1 MPKFGFRT
9 ILGEGD
15 FKIGRTAPSVRRIA
29 ASALTHSSGTTAYAI
44 GDGWTDSATA
54 PTATKFLNVVDAVG
68 GYGVIRAVQLFDS
81 AAQSTAGD
89 FKLWIFTAAI
99 TLPNDNEAFSPTDAQ
114 LLTAVAAIDLSASSY
129 AHVGNATAGA
139 GGNRM
144 YQRTGLELP
153 FVTGAATKD
162 LWYAIEVRSTYTGV
176 ASESLTPV
184 IYVSP

>member
-1 MPKFGFRT
+1 MPAFGFRT
-9 ILGEGD
+9 ILGD
-15 FKIGRTAPSVRRIA
+15 SNFKIGRTAEAARRIA
-29 ASALTHSSGTTAYAI
+29 ASALTHSSGTTQYAA

-54 PTATKFLNVVDAVG
+54 PTATKFLNVTDTVA
-68 GYGVIRAVQLFDS
+68 GYGKIIAVQLHDS

-114 LLTAVAAIDLSASSY
+114 LLTAVAAIDLTASS
-129 AHVGNATAGA
+129 HGHTGNATSGA

-144 YQRTGLELP
+144 YQRTGLDFP